1 MKLFQGIRRAFGMG
15 RITALETYQGFQK
28 KKTTKKEPRT
38 EIVSTPSSLQQ
49 FLDGFVQAFDSGL
62 ITTTGKSILEEKE
75 GLEVFAEMMRD
86 PQIKSCIG
94 VKKYAIISNRWFL
107 LPPKGEQENT
117 KARDI
122 LDFVEWNLG
131 ELLGQ
136 TGIGL
141 DDILSAFE
149 YGRADSEIV
158 WDVVK
163 SGKWAGK
170 YYIKE
175 LKQKNIGY
183 IAYEMD
189 QYDNIKTF
197 KVTDKQGNVQ
207 TVPRDKMVHYAWSP
221 EFENPYGIP
230 DLGACYIWYWLKKA
244 MYKFSTVYGEKF
256 AAPIPVFTL
265 EKIITAAD
273 RALLETAAKDF
284 QITNSFILPKGVTL
298 DLKGNDNSGGDYFIK
313 MMQFCDSQIAHAI
326 LFQSLTTN
334 ENMKTGT
341 HAQAKVHQDTLWYL
355 LAKIQDDLE
364 RIVEQQIIQR
374 MIEVNFT
381 GDEHLKPNFGFEVI
395 DADRFKVIAEAV
407 QTLCTPP
414 TGKAN
419 SIVDLREDWLRGR
432 LGIPARDL
440 DQFPFEEEISPREKF
455 NAETEIAKQ
464 KAAAP
469 ATSGK
474 PDPAKKPGQAPPAKP
489 AKKAAEI
496 EV

>member
-86 PQIKSCIG
+86 PQIKACIG
-94 VKKYAIISNRWFL
+94 VKKYAIISNKWFL
-107 LPPKGEQENT
+107 LPRKDETEEE
-117 KARDI
+117 KAKEI
-122 LDFVEWNLG
+122 LEFVHWNLSKLIG
-131 ELLGQ
+131 D

-141 DDILSAFE
+141 DCILSAFE
-149 YGRADSEIV
+149 YGRSDCEIV

-163 SGKWAGK
+163 SGKWKGK
-170 YYIKE
+170 YYIKK

-183 IAYEMD
+183 IAYKLD
-189 QYDNIKTF
+189 DFDNIVSF
-197 KVTDKQGNVQ
+197 KVTDKNGKVQ
-207 TVPRDKMVHYAWSP
+207 TVPRNKMVHYAWSP
-221 EFENPYGIP
+221 EFENPYGVP

-265 EKIITAAD
+265 EKVITPAD
-273 RALLETAAKDF
+273 RALLEAAAKDF

-313 MMQFCDSQIAHAI
+313 MMQFCDSQMAHGI

-341 HAQAKVHQDTLWYL
+341 HAQAQVHENTLWYL
-355 LAKIQDDLE
+355 LKKIQGDLE
-364 RIVEQQIIQR
+364 RVSEEEIIQN
-374 MIEVNFT
+374 IVEVNFA
-381 GDEHLKPNFGFEVI
+381 GYEHLAPNFGFEII
-395 DADRFKVIAEAV
+395 DAEKFAKISSAIKELTA
-407 QTLCTPP
+407 PP
-414 TGKAN
+414 AGKAN
-419 SIVDLREDWLRGR
+419 AIVDLREEWIRER